1 MNKPTKTEDS
11 LYIKI
16 LVWVYKR
23 QEDGFSWADMKN
35 EFNLTPGQ
43 EQWALKVFR
52 SNMPASENLVDH
64 LSYNEKGEEHL
75 FVITAK
81 GTSAAVDYLNLK
93 EAEKSGKRATYIAI
107 TAIIIGVLVGITQI
121 VVQLKY

>member
-1 MNKPTKTEDS
+1 M
-11 LYIKI
+11 
-16 LVWVYKR
+16 
-23 QEDGFSWADMKN
+23 
-35 EFNLTPGQ
+35 
-43 EQWALKVFR
+43 
-52 SNMPASENLVDH
+52 
-64 LSYNEKGEEHL
+64 
-75 FVITAK
+75 ITAK